1 MHIYV
6 IYPAFIIGFIC
17 FKPANSFI
25 TLTLHNLYP
34 FSKLLCFASV
44 DSFRGKKLSQSLRRG
59 GVNLPPK
66 SLVNTPS
73 GYGYCGLVYI
83 VFKDKKRET

>member
-1 MHIYV
+1 MKDSKFSQMPHIYV
-6 IYPAFIIGFIC
+6 NYPAFTIGFKC

-44 DSFRGKKLSQSLRRG
+44 DFRFEVKSFHNHLA
-59 GVNLPPK
+59 
-66 SLVNTPS
+66 
-73 GYGYCGLVYI
+73 
-83 VFKDKKRET
+83 EAE